1 MLTTDRIC
9 LQEIARQ
16 LNIAF
21 DGDDDEQK
29 VRDLMWLFEM
39 NFFCINLP
47 LTFITIF
54 YFQMSTAAS
63 MQYFIDQLRQG
74 WR

>member
-9 LQEIARQ
+9 LQEIAPQ

-29 VRDLMWLFEM
+29 VRELM
-39 NFFCINLP
+39 
-47 LTFITIF
+47 
-54 YFQMSTAAS
+54 
-63 MQYFIDQLRQG
+63 
-74 WR
+74 